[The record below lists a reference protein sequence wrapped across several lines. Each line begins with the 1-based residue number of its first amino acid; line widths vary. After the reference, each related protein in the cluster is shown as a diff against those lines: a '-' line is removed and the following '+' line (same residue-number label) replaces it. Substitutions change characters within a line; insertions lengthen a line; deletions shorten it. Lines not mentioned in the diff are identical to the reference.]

1 MSNQLNTGKLD
12 GLQQGETLLVAV
24 RKVSGDK
31 IHLEFAEVVQMGDRP
46 ASILSILNESDARFS
61 SRARRAWMTAEPNDA
76 TKHLGIDFGLTNDK
90 WYMAEKGEVMDLNI
104 LNPTINDTR
113 CRLVINETTEATDWQ
128 ADNVETS
135 AKRRGKDGDYITHKG
150 NYIFS
155 NTTIILTDDTP
166 THTVLEADEIA
177 ADNTEDVT
185 SDVQESVDS
194 EME

>member
-1 MSNQLNTGKLD
+1 
-12 GLQQGETLLVAV
+12 
-24 RKVSGDK
+24 
-31 IHLEFAEVVQMGDRP
+31 
-46 ASILSILNESDARFS
+46 
-61 SRARRAWMTAEPNDA
+61 MTAEPNDA

-90 WYMAEKGEVMDLNI
+90 WYMSEKGEVMDLNV
-104 LNPTINDTR
+104 LNPTINNIR

-155 NTTIILTDDTP
+155 NTTIILTDDEP

>member
-1 MSNQLNTGKLD
+1 MSNQLNTGKLES
-12 GLQQGETLLVAV
+12 LQQGDTLLVAV

-31 IHLEFAEVVQMGDRP
+31 IHLEFAEIVQIGDKP

-90 WYMAEKGEVMDLNI
+90 WYMSEKGEVMDLNV
-104 LNPTINDTR
+104 LNPTINNIR
-113 CRLVINETTEATDWQ
+113 CRLVINETTDATDWQ
-128 ADNVETS
+128 ADNIETS

-166 THTVLEADEIA
+166 THTILEADEVLVD
-177 ADNTEDVT
+177 DNVEEVNTVENSVT
-185 SDVQESVDS
+185 S